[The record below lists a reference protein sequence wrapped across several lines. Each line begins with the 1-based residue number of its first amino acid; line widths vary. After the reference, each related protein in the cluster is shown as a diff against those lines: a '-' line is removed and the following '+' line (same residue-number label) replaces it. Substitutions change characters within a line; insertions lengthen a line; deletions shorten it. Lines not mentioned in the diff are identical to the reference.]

1 MESLPFP
8 VTRVVIFDIQKNLDL
23 SVKYRDLNGKEWRV
37 FCYSNNDL
45 GFRRDYFEMPADPNF
60 SHIVWIIPPLEGDK
74 EIDVSF
80 IPDILIK
87 ADKII
92 DLNLTAV
99 LDPEARIEEFL
110 FEDVEP
116 AESFKKY
123 LQLVFSKNL
132 KPNDLQVLR
141 GLLLEY
147 ELKDKDLVAF

>member
-8 VTRVVIFDIQKNLDL
+8 VTRVVIFDLQKNLDL

-37 FCYSNNDL
+37 FRYSNNDL

-99 LDPEARIEEFL
+99 LDEIIPGEMWPDNYDIKFIKAPHRAVSIM
-110 FEDVEP
+110 DS
-116 AESFKKY
+116 SF
-123 LQLVFSKNL
+123 
-132 KPNDLQVLR
+132 
-141 GLLLEY
+141 
-147 ELKDKDLVAF
+147 